1 MKIVINTR
9 LLRKNDMDGIGWFTY
24 HTCKYLV
31 QHNKDIEFHFLFDTK
46 IDEEFLFGENVI
58 PHVLF
63 PPAKHAFLN
72 VAFFQY
78 SVPKLLKHIQPDLF
92 LSPDGNLALNYTGKQ
107 YGIIHDISFFH
118 FPQDLKKTNAW
129 YYNRYFPQF
138 AQLATRLGTV
148 SEYSKQDIATNFSV
162 DPNKI
167 DVLYCGINDNFYSQD
182 KDEAM
187 LIRQQFAAG
196 KAYFLFV
203 GTLHPRKNIVRLIQ
217 AFNQFKKDT
226 NLSHKLV
233 IVGKTIF
240 GADELKVAVA
250 TSPYANDIVFTGR
263 QPDNIV
269 SALYAAALALVF
281 VPHFEG
287 FGIPILEGM
296 RSGIPVITS
305 NTTSMPEIAGDAAI
319 IVDPYKVN
327 EIANAMSEIA
337 SNISLRE
344 SLIIKGKE
352 KVNEF
357 SWDRTSGLLWDSLQ
371 KII

>member
-1 MKIVINTR
+1 M
-9 LLRKNDMDGIGWFTY
+9 
-24 HTCKYLV
+24 
-31 QHNKDIEFHFLFDTK
+31 
-46 IDEEFLFGENVI
+46 
-58 PHVLF
+58 
-63 PPAKHAFLN
+63 
-72 VAFFQY
+72 
-78 SVPKLLKHIQPDLF
+78 
-92 LSPDGNLALNYTGKQ
+92 
-107 YGIIHDISFFH
+107 
-118 FPQDLKKTNAW
+118 
-129 YYNRYFPQF
+129 
-138 AQLATRLGTV
+138 
-148 SEYSKQDIATNFSV
+148 
-162 DPNKI
+162 
-167 DVLYCGINDNFYSQD
+167 
-182 KDEAM
+182 
-187 LIRQQFAAG
+187 
-196 KAYFLFV
+196 
-203 GTLHPRKNIVRLIQ
+203 
-217 AFNQFKKDT
+217 
-226 NLSHKLV
+226 
-233 IVGKTIF
+233 
-240 GADELKVAVA
+240 
-250 TSPYANDIVFTGR
+250 FTGR

-371 KII
+371 KIL